1 MVTTEVGDLV
11 FTMDVNGILL
21 IPLCTVAGSKYRQDQ
36 LEDETFHISA
46 NNSQSF

>member
-21 IPLCTVAGSKYRQDQ
+21 IPLCTVAGSKYIPPFKVVR
-36 LEDETFHISA
+36 S
-46 NNSQSF
+46 SFLGNR